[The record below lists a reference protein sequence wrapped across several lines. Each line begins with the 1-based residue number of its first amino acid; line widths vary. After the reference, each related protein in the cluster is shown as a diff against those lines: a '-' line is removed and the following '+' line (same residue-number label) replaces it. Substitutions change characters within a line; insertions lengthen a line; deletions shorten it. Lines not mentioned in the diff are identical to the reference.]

1 MIPVMAKDIVFT
13 PKSSRAA
20 TPPAL
25 EQRILNHIKDKDLPL
40 VFHGF
45 LGEFK
50 GLHTRIAL
58 TCTRCGDRAD
68 KSATNLLN
76 EGKRCVCFK
85 SDYFQYKAGVPY
97 LYVMQSDDIG
107 KFGVTKSIIKR
118 RINLGVRNPGHNFDI
133 VFAGEMPSMKHAL
146 ATERAIKR
154 LLDVG
159 IGGIEYGKTE
169 TFHYCNK
176 SLNNIKN
183 IASVEWN

>member
-13 PKSSRAA
+13 PKSPRFA
-20 TPPAL
+20 TPLSL
-25 EQRILNHIKDKDLPL
+25 EQRILTHIKDNDLPL
-40 VFHGF
+40 VFHGY

-50 GLHTRIAL
+50 GLQSRIAL
-58 TCTRCGDRAD
+58 TCTRCGNRAD

-76 EGKRCVCFK
+76 EGKRCACFR

-133 VFAGEMPSMKHAL
+133 VYAREMPSMKHAL

-154 LLDVG
+154 MLDVG

>member
-13 PKSSRAA
+13 PKSSRAV
-20 TPPAL
+20 TPSAL
-25 EQRILNHIKDKDLPL
+25 EQRILTHIKEKDLPL
-40 VFHGF
+40 VFRGF

-50 GLHTRIAL
+50 GLHSRIAL
-58 TCTRCGDRAD
+58 TCTRCGNRAD

-76 EGKRCVCFK
+76 EGKRCACLK

-97 LYVMQSDDIG
+97 LYVMKSGDIG

-118 RINLGVRNPGHNFDI
+118 RVNLGVRNPGHNFDI
-133 VFAGEMPSMKHAL
+133 VFAGEMSSMKHAL

>member
-13 PKSSRAA
+13 PKSSRAVI
-20 TPPAL
+20 
-25 EQRILNHIKDKDLPL
+25 EQRILTHIKDNDLPL

-118 RINLGVRNPGHNFDI
+118 RVNLGLRNPGHNFDI
-133 VFAGEMPSMKHAL
+133 VYAREMPSMKHAL

-154 LLDVG
+154 MLDVG

>member
-20 TPPAL
+20 TPSAL
-25 EQRILNHIKDKDLPL
+25 EQRILTHIKEKDLPL

-50 GLHTRIAL
+50 ELHSRIAL
-58 TCTRCGDRAD
+58 TCTRCGNRAD

-76 EGKRCVCFK
+76 EGKRCACLK

-97 LYVMQSDDIG
+97 LYVMKSGDIG

-118 RINLGVRNPGHNFDI
+118 RVNLGVRNPGHNFDI

>member
-1 MIPVMAKDIVFT
+1 
-13 PKSSRAA
+13 
-20 TPPAL
+20 
-25 EQRILNHIKDKDLPL
+25 
-40 VFHGF
+40 
-45 LGEFK
+45 
-50 GLHTRIAL
+50 
-58 TCTRCGDRAD
+58 
-68 KSATNLLN
+68 
-76 EGKRCVCFK
+76 
-85 SDYFQYKAGVPY
+85 
-97 LYVMQSDDIG
+97 IG

-118 RINLGVRNPGHNFDI
+118 RVNLGVRNPGHNFDI

>member
-1 MIPVMAKDIVFT
+1 
-13 PKSSRAA
+13 
-20 TPPAL
+20 
-25 EQRILNHIKDKDLPL
+25 
-40 VFHGF
+40 
-45 LGEFK
+45 
-50 GLHTRIAL
+50 
-58 TCTRCGDRAD
+58 AD

-97 LYVMQSDDIG
+97 LYVMQSGDIG

-118 RINLGVRNPGHNFDI
+118 RVNLGLRNPGHNFDI
-133 VFAGEMPSMKHAL
+133 VYAREMPSMKHAL

-154 LLDVG
+154 MLDVG

>member
-1 MIPVMAKDIVFT
+1 MIPVMAKDIDFT
-13 PKSSRAA
+13 PKSSRAV
-20 TPPAL
+20 TPSEL
-25 EQRILNHIKDKDLPL
+25 EQRILTHIKDKDLPV
-40 VFHGF
+40 VFRGC

-50 GLHTRIAL
+50 GLHSRIAL
-58 TCTRCGDRAD
+58 TCTRCGNRAD

-76 EGKRCVCFK
+76 EGKCCACLK

-97 LYVMQSDDIG
+97 LYVMKSGDIG